1 MLTIAQ
7 ITALLSLLIAFGV
20 ETVTVNNVRAILT
33 KTQATTTPIST
44 VQTITTPIVENA
56 PVYFGSTP
64 VIINNPPVNNPAPTP
79 EPVVESVP
87 VDKSEIVIQSAT
99 KDGGG
104 MLFYVSKLDSEGNSI
119 KFATITMESDQG
131 TMDAVAHS
139 RWTYHTDPWIAGFTY
154 YPTTA
159 GEKTITF
166 TAGNLTKTTT
176 VTF

>member
-1 MLTIAQ
+1 MTLIQIFAFLSVLT
-7 ITALLSLLIAFGV
+7 AFGV
-20 ETVTVNNVRAILT
+20 PQPTIDQIHKILIPEN
-33 KTQATTTPIST
+33 TTPVVIVPT
-44 VQTITTPIVENA
+44 TITPVIQDAPI
-56 PVYFGSTP
+56 YFGSTAP
-64 VIINNPPVNNPAPTP
+64 VIPTP
-79 EPVVESVP
+79 PPTPVVQSTP
-87 VDKSEIVIQSAT
+87 MDKSEIVIQSAT

-104 MLFYVSKLDSEGNSI
+104 MLFYVSKLDNEGNSI

-139 RWTYHTDPWIAGFTY
+139 RWTYPTDPWIAGFTY